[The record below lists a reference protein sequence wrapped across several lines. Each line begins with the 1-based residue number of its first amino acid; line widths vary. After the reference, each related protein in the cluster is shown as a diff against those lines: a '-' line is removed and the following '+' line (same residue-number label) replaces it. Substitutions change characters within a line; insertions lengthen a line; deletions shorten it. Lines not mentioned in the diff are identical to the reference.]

1 MKTSNR
7 ILVVYGTLLAVFTFG
22 SLGLNVQKYRAEQP
36 AIQECL
42 EVLQEGRDKPV
53 LVVDADTRIAFHR
66 SDYGYLGPMSRGNDL
81 VRARVSGDSIF
92 IEGARFV
99 FCPNS
104 VRHIVK
110 GNEAF
115 DVPPASEWAD
125 GGLYF

>member
-7 ILVVYGTLLAVFTFG
+7 ILIIYGALLAAFTFG

-66 SDYGYLGPMSRGNDL
+66 SDYGTFGPMSRGSNI

-92 IEGARFV
+92 IEGARFIA
-99 FCPNS
+99 CPNS

-110 GNEAF
+110 GNKTIE
-115 DVPPASEWAD
+115 VPSVSEWAE
-125 GGLYF
+125 GEKYY